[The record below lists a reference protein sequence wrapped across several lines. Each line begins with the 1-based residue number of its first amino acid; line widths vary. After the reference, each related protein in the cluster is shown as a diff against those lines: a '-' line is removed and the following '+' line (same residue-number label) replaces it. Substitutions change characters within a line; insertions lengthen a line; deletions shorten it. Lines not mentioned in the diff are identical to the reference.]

1 MRKEKYKS
9 LYVIGTNE
17 LCRESS
23 TASVSAS
30 LLEYRQSQG
39 RTYHSDKF
47 ASSYFF
53 PNDDQQLESMD
64 MTCGSR
70 CIHPGE
76 VKLT

>member
-1 MRKEKYKS
+1 MRMEKYKS
-9 LYVIGTNE
+9 LHVIGTNGFY
-17 LCRESS
+17 RESS

-64 MTCGSR
+64 MTCGLR
-70 CIHPGE
+70 
-76 VKLT
+76 